1 MIKQPAQQPP
11 EMAIGPALVN
21 PPSKMIS
28 RALAMNVI
36 IPGYGELG
44 FVYQLVGVRQ
54 QMTCI
59 DVPPGRI
66 GY

>member
-1 MIKQPAQQPP
+1 
-11 EMAIGPALVN
+11 MAIGPALVN

>member
-1 MIKQPAQQPP
+1 
-11 EMAIGPALVN
+11 MAIGPALVN

-44 FVYQLVGVRQ
+44 FVYQLVVTEQ
-54 QMTCI
+54 PLC
-59 DVPPGRI
+59 
-66 GY
+66 